1 MSLPIELDLVIPVLN
16 EAHVLAASV
25 EHLRTTMLARGD
37 MTWRI
42 VVVDNGST
50 DATARIGRDLA
61 ERLPEVRFL
70 HLDAKGRGRALRTT
84 WMETDARFSLYM
96 DVNLSTDLAAVGRTI
111 ECLRQ
116 GADIV
121 IGSRLDRASRVTRSW
136 GANPFPRLQPAD
148 PRMLGT
154 RTFDDAQCGFKA
166 VRLQTVRPYCRW
178 SRTSIGSSTPSCWS
192 WPSMPGWRFAPCRS
206 CGSRTPTAA

>member
-1 MSLPIELDLVIPVLN
+1 M
-16 EAHVLAASV
+16 HVLAASV

-96 DVNLSTDLAAVGRTI
+96 DVQPLDRPGRRGPDDRVLAARGRHRDRLAVGPRRAGHRA
-111 ECLRQ
+111 LG
-116 GADIV
+116 GAK
-121 IGSRLDRASRVTRSW
+121 S
-136 GANPFPRLQPAD
+136 FP
-148 PRMLGT
+148 
-154 RTFDDAQCGFKA
+154 
-166 VRLQTVRPYCRW
+166 
-178 SRTSIGSSTPSCWS
+178 
-192 WPSMPGWRFAPCRS
+192 
-206 CGSRTPTAA
+206 AATTG